1 MNKILHIN
9 GAQQGQKID
18 LAIKELYPQLS
29 RRSIRR
35 MLDVGKVYVNKKTER
50 FASRVLKKNDQIQ
63 IIDSIEKKEEKSVTT
78 KALTREEL
86 ILHEDANLVVI
97 NKPPFVISQGNDK
110 NCAISLLRKHIKDSD
125 KLILCHRLDSETT
138 GCLIFAKHQSAA
150 LIIMEQFK
158 LKKIQKT
165 YEAICLG
172 KPHRS
177 EWSQKNFLSPIDKRT
192 KMVTV
197 VKCGGKTALSKFSLT
212 KFSTKTNLSHI
223 ICRPTTGRSHQLRVQ
238 LSTKGLP
245 ILGDKKYFNHLQN
258 QSSLP
263 PTKHHLLHARDIT
276 FKTLDSI
283 SLTVVAPHPDIFTK
297 TLKLI
302 K

>member
-1 MNKILHIN
+1 MNEIIHIN
-9 GAQQGQKID
+9 NDQQGQKID
-18 LAIKELYPQLS
+18 LAIKELRPQLS

-35 MLDVGKVYVNKKTER
+35 LLDAGRVYVNKKTER
-50 FASRVLKKNDQIQ
+50 FASRILKKNDQIQ
-63 IIDSIEKKEEKSVTT
+63 IIDSIEKKNTTT
-78 KALTREEL
+78 KALTREDL
-86 ILHEDANLVVI
+86 ILYEDINLVVI
-97 NKPPFVISQGNDK
+97 NKPPFVISQGNNK

-138 GCLIFAKHQSAA
+138 GCLIFAKHQRAA

-172 KPHRS
+172 KPNRS
-177 EWSQKNFLSPIDKRT
+177 EWSQKNFLSPINKRT

-212 KFSTKTNLSHI
+212 KFSTKLNISHI
-223 ICRPTTGRSHQLRVQ
+223 ICKPKTGRSHQLRVQ
-238 LSTKGLP
+238 LSTSGLP
-245 ILGDKKYFNHLQN
+245 ILGDKKYFNHLHN
-258 QSSLP
+258 KNSLP
-263 PTKHHLLHARDIT
+263 PTKHHLLHAKSIT
-276 FKTLDSI
+276 LKNLDSTT
-283 SLTVVAPHPDIFTK
+283 LTVIAPQPDIFTK